1 MSIFVR
7 PDSPPPRQPSP
18 DILPEP
24 LPYPHHPRR
33 IPSRPKIRIHS
44 ARSYDFLNIKQESL
58 SDDGHCSLRST
69 RPRTRSNLNVSP
81 VTTPS
86 SSPAPPSAFSY
97 SPSAPPVPYRY
108 TGPKHIIC
116 PKPVSCTPI
125 TLPELNPSTNS
136 SLALPAPPGPVTEKK
151 PTLPP
156 LQKPKSMGIACLK
169 FFGIR
174 TSPSQ
179 PQSGVTAM

>member
-18 DILPEP
+18 DIIPEP

-44 ARSYDFLNIKQESL
+44 ARSYDFLSIKQETL
-58 SDDGHCSLRST
+58 SDDGHCSLRSA

-86 SSPAPPSAFSY
+86 SSPAPSSTYSHPPS
-97 SPSAPPVPYRY
+97 VPYHY

-116 PKPVSCTPI
+116 PKPVSCIPI
-125 TLPELNPSTNS
+125 TLPELTHPSPV
-136 SLALPAPPGPVTEKK
+136 LPGPPVPIMDKK
-151 PTLPP
+151 PTPPP

>member
-24 LPYPHHPRR
+24 LPYPRHPCRVS
-33 IPSRPKIRIHS
+33 SRPKVRIHS
-44 ARSYDFLNIKQESL
+44 ARSYDFLSINPESL
-58 SDDGHCSLRST
+58 SDDGHCSLRSA
-69 RPRTRSNLNVSP
+69 RPRTRSNLNISP
-81 VTTPS
+81 LTTPS
-86 SSPAPPSAFSY
+86 SSPAPSSHSS
-97 SPSAPPVPYRY
+97 SPAPVPYRY
-108 TGPKHIIC
+108 TGPQHIVC
-116 PKPVSCTPI
+116 PKPVSSTPI
-125 TLPELNPSTNS
+125 TLTELNPSS
-136 SLALPAPPGPVTEKK
+136 PCSMTEKK

-156 LQKPKSMGIACLK
+156 LPKPKSMGIACLK

>member
-33 IPSRPKIRIHS
+33 IPSRPKIRVHS
-44 ARSYDFLNIKQESL
+44 ARSYDFLSIKQESL
-58 SDDGHCSLRST
+58 SDDGHCSLRSA
-69 RPRTRSNLNVSP
+69 RPRIRSNLNVSP

-86 SSPAPPSAFSY
+86 SSPAPSLTFSH
-97 SPSAPPVPYRY
+97 SPSAPYRY

-125 TLPELNPSTNS
+125 TIPELDLSANS
-136 SLALPAPPGPVTEKK
+136 SPTLPLPAPPSPVAEKK

-174 TSPSQ
+174 TSPNQ